1 MSGYRIGRL
10 GGRFVL
16 VFESGGKHRRFRLN
30 AKDASEAHRLAP
42 GIFAELTRPAGTKVK
57 DLWQAYMLDKS
68 GRPVTGT
75 MVHTWKALQQRFGDM
90 DGQSIT
96 IADCRAHMAERRKNR
111 IMDGTLLTE
120 LGHLRMVLKWA
131 EKHKLIDRAP
141 HIERPSKPKPKEHYL
156 TKGQARALIEAA
168 SIPHIRLYI
177 ILALGT
183 GARNAALLDLKWDRC
198 DFEREIIDLRNPGI
212 ITPHKGRAVV
222 PMTRTV
228 KAALLAAQQGAMS
241 DYVIEWAGKQVA
253 SVKRGIR
260 LAAKRAGVGH
270 VSPHIFRH
278 SAAVH
283 MAEEGVSMPE
293 ISQYLGHSNT
303 QITERIYARY
313 SPAYLRKAAAAL
325 EYDDLSSMN
334 QKVTMLRRIK

>member
-10 GGRFVL
+10 GKRFVL
-16 VFESGGKHRRFRLN
+16 VFESRGKRRRFRLN
-30 AKDASEAHRLAP
+30 AKDASEAHRVAP

-57 DLWQAYMLDKS
+57 DLWQAFMLDKA
-68 GRPVTGT
+68 GRAVTAT
-75 MVHTWKALQQRFGDM
+75 MVHTWKALQQRFGEM

-96 IADCRAHMAERRKNR
+96 VADCRAHMAERRKNG

-120 LGHLRMVLKWA
+120 LGHLRMVLRWA

-141 HIERPSKPKPKEHYL
+141 HIERPSKPKPKENHL
-156 TKGQARALIEAA
+156 TKAQARALIEAA
-168 SIPHIRLYI
+168 SIPHVRLYI

-183 GARNAALLDLKWDRC
+183 GARNAALLDLTWERC
-198 DFEREIIDLRNPGI
+198 DVDREMIDLRNPAI
-212 ITPHKGRAVV
+212 TTPHKGRAIV

-228 KAALLAAQQGAMS
+228 KAALLTAQQGAMS
-241 DYVIEWAGKQVA
+241 GYVIEWAGKKVA

-260 LAAKRAGVGH
+260 FAAMRAGVGH
-270 VSPHIFRH
+270 VSPHMFRH

-283 MAEEGVSMPE
+283 MAEEGVSMSE

-303 QITERIYARY
+303 QVTERIYARY
-313 SPAYLRKAAAAL
+313 SPTYLRKAAAAL
-325 EYDDLSSMN
+325 EYDDLGLMN
-334 QKVTMLRRIK
+334 RKVTTLKRVK